1 MRSVFN
7 IMAVLSNQTS
17 KVELEPVS
25 ATDLLKQLL
34 STFVYSS
41 KHSINKTNQEV
52 NNGRYPAHP
61 SSNIS

>member
-25 ATDLLKQLL
+25 ATNLLKHLL

-41 KHSINKTNQEV
+41 NT
-52 NNGRYPAHP
+52 A
-61 SSNIS
+61 

>member
-7 IMAVLSNQTS
+7 IMAVLSNRTS

-34 STFVYSS
+34 STIVYSS
-41 KHSINKTNQEV
+41 NT
-52 NNGRYPAHP
+52 A
-61 SSNIS
+61 

>member
-7 IMAVLSNQTS
+7 IMAVLSNQTL

-34 STFVYSS
+34 STIVYAL
-41 KHSINKTNQEV
+41 NT
-52 NNGRYPAHP
+52 A
-61 SSNIS
+61 

>member
-25 ATDLLKQLL
+25 VTDLMKELL
-34 STFVYSS
+34 STIVYSS
-41 KHSINKTNQEV
+41 NT
-52 NNGRYPAHP
+52 A
-61 SSNIS
+61 